1 MAYIVS
7 YGLLIAAVFCSYKL
21 AKEKLQNHLVWPI
34 LTALLG
40 PGIFIVQYLVT
51 IFMKKKL
58 V

>member
-21 AKEKLQNHLVWPI
+21 AKEKVLNQFVWPI

-40 PGIFIVQYLVT
+40 PGIFIIQYLVT
-51 IFMKKKL
+51 IFMNKKL
-58 V
+58 L

>member
-21 AKEKLQNHLVWPI
+21 AKEKVQNQFVWPI

-40 PGIFIVQYLVT
+40 TGIFIIQYLVT
-51 IFMKKKL
+51 IFMNKKL
-58 V
+58 L

>member
-1 MAYIVS
+1 MAYIV
-7 YGLLIAAVFCSYKL
+7 SYKL

>member
-21 AKEKLQNHLVWPI
+21 AKEKVQNQFVWPI

-40 PGIFIVQYLVT
+40 PGIFKFNI
-51 IFMKKKL
+51 
-58 V
+58 

>member
-7 YGLLIAAVFCSYKL
+7 YGLLIISVFCSYNL
-21 AKEKLQNHLVWPI
+21 AKENVQNKFIWPI
-34 LTALLG
+34 LTVILG
-40 PGIFIVQYLVT
+40 PAIFIIQYLVT

>member
-7 YGLLIAAVFCSYKL
+7 YGLLIIAVFCSYNL
-21 AKEKLQNHLVWPI
+21 AKEKVQNKFIWPI
-34 LTALLG
+34 LTAILG
-40 PGIFIVQYLVT
+40 PAIFIIQYLVT